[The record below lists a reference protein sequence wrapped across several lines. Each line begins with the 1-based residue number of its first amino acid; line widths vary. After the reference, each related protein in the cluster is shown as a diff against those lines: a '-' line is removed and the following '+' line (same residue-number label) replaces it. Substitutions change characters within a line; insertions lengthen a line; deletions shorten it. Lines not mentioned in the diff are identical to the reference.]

1 MKKYET
7 TVVDIGEMAKKF
19 FSQRIMVLFT
29 KKEMPLE
36 MKDISIMHSGGEL
49 AEDVKTGDIVKLG
62 SRTYTVTAVG
72 KNANS
77 NLRLMG
83 HACLKHDGK
92 QIPEMPGDIHLK
104 GNEPLAIEIGEKIII
119 QSPQ

>member
-7 TVVDIGEMAKKF
+7 TVIEIGEMAKRF
-19 FSQRIMVLFT
+19 FSQKIMVLFT

-49 AEDVKTGDIVKLG
+49 VEDIETGDVLFLG
-62 SRTYTVTAVG
+62 NRAYSVSAIG
-72 KNANS
+72 EKANR

-83 HACLKHDGK
+83 HVCLKFDGK
-92 QIPEMPGDIHLK
+92 QAPEMPGDIHLK
-104 GNEPLAIEIGEKIII
+104 SGEPLAIDLGEKIII